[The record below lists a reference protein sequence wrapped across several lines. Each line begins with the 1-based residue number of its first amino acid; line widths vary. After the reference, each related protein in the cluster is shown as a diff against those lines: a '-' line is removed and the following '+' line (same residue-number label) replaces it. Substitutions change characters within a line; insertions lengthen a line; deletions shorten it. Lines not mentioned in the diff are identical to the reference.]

1 MRELPANCMFNK
13 GTTGCGGTDLA
24 LRNDKHTIIAMPFI
38 SLVRNKADNDR
49 HRDRVLGVD
58 GSTTIHEIKQY
69 ITEYEV
75 WKIAV
80 VYDSLP
86 KVIEAFQEMDINP
99 FNKCFLLVDEY
110 HVLFNQYVFR
120 DKAIRKLLEIAT
132 CFEEKTYMSATPL
145 HEESMLKE
153 LKDLPIY
160 DVVWPNKR
168 EVTVTHQPTSSPQR
182 YTIRLIEDKLDDKI
196 FGNLHIFVNSVKFIN
211 SVLNK
216 VVISP
221 DDVKVVCADN
231 EENKAKLNGIKIGKA
246 SDAPCKVNFY
256 TSTCFEGCDIFDKE
270 GRSYVISEG
279 RNPNTLYDISTL
291 FIQIIGR
298 IRDSNYRDN
307 ITHVTSSSYYKGEVS
322 FEQYKDMMIEE
333 YKTAMESISNYNSRE
348 RPLRKEIINQYGK
361 DHFINRFI
369 HVDENYFYS
378 MDENLLNKSLM
389 DYRIKTEIYNKSHHL
404 LTAYKKNGLNI
415 KRSDHIKYSDQLKR
429 NSNSRMKY
437 KDVAEEYHSI
447 CSTLT

>member
-1 MRELPANCMFNK
+1 MKELPTNCIFNK
-13 GTTGCGGTDLA
+13 GTTGCGGTELA
-24 LRNDKHTIIAMPFI
+24 LRNNKHTIIAMPFI
-38 SLVRNKADNDR
+38 SLVRNKADNDL
-49 HRDRVLGVD
+49 HKDKVIGVD

-69 ITEYEV
+69 ITEHKV

-120 DKAIRKLLEIAT
+120 EKAIKDLLEIAPQ
-132 CFEEKTYMSATPL
+132 FEEKTYMSATTL

-153 LKDLPIY
+153 LRHLPIY
-160 DVVWPNKR
+160 NVMWSSR
-168 EVTVTHQPTSSPQR
+168 EKVTVTYQPVSSPHKF
-182 YTIRLIEDKLDDKI
+182 TIDLINEKLNDRI

-211 SVLNK
+211 SILNK
-216 VVISP
+216 VRITP
-221 DDVKVVCADN
+221 NDVKIVCADN
-231 EENKAKLNGIKIGKA
+231 ANNKAKLEGFKIGKP

-256 TSTCFEGCDIFDKE
+256 TSTCFEGCDIYDKE

-322 FEQYKDMMIEE
+322 FEQYKDMMMEE

-369 HVDENYFYS
+369 HVNENYFYS

-415 KRSDHIKYSDQLKR
+415 KCSDYIKYSDQLKR